1 MKNTARSLRMG
12 FAVFAL
18 FLSAAAFGQAR
29 GGDQFTANLVD
40 PQGGSRGV
48 TTRPV
53 VIHIDHYSSE
63 ADLQR
68 YAGILNRKGANGL
81 RDALW
86 DQEVGYIRIGG
97 GLGYPIAVA
106 RSRPAKGGGR
116 TVRIMLDRP
125 ISFSEAAYGG
135 RTRDYP
141 FTFIELTLDKGNG
154 RGAGEFYALAK
165 VRLSGNTVDVE
176 SYSPQPLRLLSVRE
190 R

>member
-1 MKNTARSLRMG
+1 MKHTARFG
-12 FAVFAL
+12 FAVFTL
-18 FLSAAAFGQAR
+18 FLSAAAFGQGR

-63 ADLQR
+63 ADVQR
-68 YAGILNRKGANGL
+68 YAGILNRKGPNAL

-106 RSRPAKGGGR
+106 RSRPDRNGGR
-116 TVRIMLDRP
+116 VVRIMLDRP
-125 ISFSEAAYGG
+125 MSFTEAAYGG

-141 FTFIELTLDKGNG
+141 FTYIELKLGGNS
-154 RGAGEFYALAK
+154 RGEGQFYALAK
-165 VRLSGNTVDVE
+165 VNLSGNTVDVE